1 MTGIRSLFAAFL
13 ALAGTSAS
21 ALEPDA
27 VPAQK
32 HTKANLYLSAA
43 EVPAFLQ
50 SKGGHV
56 LFLDVR
62 TPEELVSSG
71 SAPAIDANVPIKF
84 ANPPGK
90 LNPDFTAW
98 TDQRLSAKGLG
109 KTDPVVVMCRSG
121 HRSAAAADILTGA
134 GYTQVYSV
142 ADGFEGDGAGG
153 WKKGGLPW
161 GYTLEPAKAAPK
173 PGN

>member
-1 MTGIRSLFAAFL
+1 MTALRCIFAALLTL
-13 ALAGTSAS
+13 AATSAN

-32 HTKANLYLSAA
+32 RTKANLYLSAG

-50 SKGGHV
+50 SKGGRA

-62 TPEELVSSG
+62 TPEELASVG
-71 SAPAIDANVPIKF
+71 SAPSIDANVPFKF
-84 ANPPGK
+84 ATPPG
-90 LNPDFTAW
+90 LNADFAAW
-98 TDQRLSAKGLG
+98 TDRRLSAKGLN
-109 KTDPVVVMCRSG
+109 KTDPVVLMCRSG
-121 HRSAAAADILTGA
+121 NRSAAAADILTAA

-142 ADGFEGDGAGG
+142 ADGFEGDGKGG
-153 WKKGGLPW
+153 WKMAGLPW
-161 GYTLEPAKAAPK
+161 GYTLEPGKAAPK